1 MLNRSRILALSL
13 LLLAS
18 GCASYKAPLQAPLP
32 LQVPAPPPPELM
44 TPPEQESWSEHVRK
58 QFKDWLRYLTNETN
72 SL

>member
-1 MLNRSRILALSL
+1 MPMWPNALRRRW
-13 LLLAS
+13 
-18 GCASYKAPLQAPLP
+18 KPQK
-32 LQVPAPPPPELM
+32 PPELM